1 MSKSNSNKRHCEAIE
16 RGRYCGAPAVYVH
29 KPSQSKLA
37 LCEKHKR
44 RVKQLSQ

>member
-1 MSKSNSNKRHCEAIE
+1 MNLPEKTSRHCEAIE
-16 RGRYCGAPAVYVH
+16 RGRFCGAPAVYIH

-44 RVKQLSQ
+44 RVQQLSQ